1 MWLVHNW
8 VKGHTKLDLITFNE
22 KQIFE
27 VFAAIISHRQEA
39 SACYEKRTTDKTM
52 ENARTMIKLHHPVI
66 SCIAANMGWARRV

>member
-27 VFAAIISHRQEA
+27 VFAAIISHKQEA
-39 SACYEKRTTDKTM
+39 SACYVK
-52 ENARTMIKLHHPVI
+52 ENHR
-66 SCIAANMGWARRV
+66 